1 MAQSLTERLKGGI
14 ASSVAVVQSLDS
26 RVDEISDAISLI
38 RKCIQ
43 DGGKVMTVGNG
54 GSAAEA
60 MHMSEELVGR
70 FRSNRA
76 SLAGICLCADCTALT
91 CIANDFGYD
100 SIFSRQI
107 EGLGRSG
114 DVVVVFSTSGNAAN
128 LKLAIDAA
136 RQQGCQVLAVL
147 GRDGG
152 NIAGMSDVEVIV
164 DCSDTERIQ
173 EAHQV
178 VLHLILDSL
187 EDVCG

>member
-1 MAQSLTERLKGGI
+1 MAQSLTEQLKDGI
-14 ASSVAVVQSLDS
+14 AASVAVVQSLES
-26 RVDEISDAISLI
+26 RVDEISGAITLV
-38 RKCIQ
+38 RKCLE
-43 DGGKVMTVGNG
+43 DGGKVMTAGNG

-70 FRSNRA
+70 FRSDRP

-107 EGLGRSG
+107 EGLGKPD

-136 RQQGCQVLAVL
+136 RKQGCRVLAIL

-152 NIAGMSDVEVIV
+152 RVAGMADVEIIV
-164 DCSDTERIQ
+164 DGADTERIQ

-178 VLHLILDSL
+178 VLHLILDAL
-187 EDVCG
+187 EDMGQ